1 MGPLLFGCLDSL
13 PVSSY
18 RMADDD
24 HRWQQQFR
32 EEKSSVVAVPCLPS
46 DRVEHIGRTAV
57 PGLGAKPLIDLMV
70 GIPGPTR
77 LDGKR
82 QFLQQPQ
89 SFGYEYR
96 GETVPGTPFIRWAD
110 PRRYD
115 LHMTEY
121 GGEFW
126 VAHPLPSSHIWI
138 LGVDSRR

>member
-70 GIPGPTR
+70 GIPGPRDWTENGSFYSSR
-77 LDGKR
+77 KALDMSIEAK
-82 QFLQQPQ
+82 P
-89 SFGYEYR
+89 YR
-96 GETVPGTPFIRWAD
+96 AR
-110 PRRYD
+110 
-115 LHMTEY
+115 
-121 GGEFW
+121 
-126 VAHPLPSSHIWI
+126 PSYAGPIPEDTI
-138 LGVDSRR
+138 CT